1 MLFVKAIISCKKGVS
16 ETAVLAN
23 LKRGLDRI
31 PPRDVTATQVE
42 SAILKGGN
50 PTIAQFISGYDL
62 TI

>member
-1 MLFVKAIISCKKGVS
+1 MAIISCKKGVS

-31 PPRDVTATQVE
+31 PPRAVTATQVY

-50 PTIAQFISGYDL
+50 PTIPQLISGYD
-62 TI
+62 